1 MKRKKFSEGTG
12 KTIAGVHYEKI
23 LKVFNR
29 NRM

>member
-12 KTIAGVHYEKI
+12 KTIAGVHYDNVF
-23 LKVFNR
+23 KVFNR